1 MHIITIYY
9 RTSDIKTIRKIQER
23 FKFPKYMTVNGEC
36 SVIVDG
42 KDWAI
47 LKETEERGFVEIRNK
62 VMRSMKA
69 TELFIKRIED
79 YLKKEAD
86 KDPEFAK
93 KIQEHPGKTPKV
105 VCDYIFS
112 EVGKAKR
119 SVWADEE
126 IFSMAKHF
134 INDIEVKSSESN
146 VNRVSR
152 VVDSNRMKLAEV
164 QRQDTI
170 MKERNSFKRKAKEK
184 KLQGAKGKR
193 EKDTSMMGDLFG
205 GLHNTIEICV

>member
-1 MHIITIYY
+1 MTI
-9 RTSDIKTIRKIQER
+9 
-23 FKFPKYMTVNGEC
+23 NGEWM
-36 SVIVDG
+36 VWVPDE
-42 KDWAI
+42 DWEL
-47 LKETEERGFVEIRNK
+47 LKETERRGYIEIRNK
-62 VMRSMKA
+62 AIRNMKA

-86 KDPEFAK
+86 ADPEFAK
-93 KIQEHPGKTPKV
+93 KMQEQPEKTPKV
-105 VCDYIFS
+105 ACDYIFS

-126 IFSMAKHF
+126 IFSMTKHF

-146 VNRVSR
+146 VNHVAR

-205 GLHNTIEICV
+205 